1 MPEVTP
7 IASLRPTQMTL
18 GLFEVNKRK
27 AHIAKL
33 TGQTLNDYLDARFVT
48 AVLAPNGQRYI
59 IDRHHLC
66 RALLELGTSDVKC
79 DTVCDA
85 SQLAEDEFWR
95 FLDLRAWVQPFDAD
109 GKRQPISALP
119 RRIDELVDDPYRSLA
134 RLLRE
139 EKGFQKD
146 DTAMEEL
153 MWADFLRRR
162 INRTLVEREMTAAAL
177 QKAVV
182 LAHSKAAAHL
192 PGYTAGIGATDKAA

>member
-1 MPEVTP
+1 MPDMTP

-18 GLFEVNKRK
+18 GMFEVNKRK
-27 AHIAKL
+27 GHISKL
-33 TGQTLNDYLDARFVT
+33 TGQALTDYLDARLVT
-48 AVLAPNGQRYI
+48 AVLAPNRQRYI

-95 FLDLRAWVQPFDAD
+95 FLDLRGWVQPFDAD
-109 GKRQPISALP
+109 GERQPISALP
-119 RRIDELVDDPYRSLA
+119 RRIDELADDPYRSLA
-134 RLLRE
+134 RLLRK

-146 DTAMEEL
+146 DTAFEEL

-162 INRTLVEREMTAAAL
+162 GR
-177 QKAVV
+177 
-182 LAHSKAAAHL
+182 
-192 PGYTAGIGATDKAA
+192 Y